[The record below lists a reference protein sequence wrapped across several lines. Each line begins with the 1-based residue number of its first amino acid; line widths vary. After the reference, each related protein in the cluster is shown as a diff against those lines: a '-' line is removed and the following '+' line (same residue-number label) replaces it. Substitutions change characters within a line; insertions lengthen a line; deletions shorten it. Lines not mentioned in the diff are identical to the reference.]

1 MEFLTENYRDM
12 ELSTQIIIR
21 EAMKRNVAVDV
32 MDLHDNFIRLKRN
45 DKTEYVKQATRTS
58 ADTYIAP
65 LIMENKF
72 VTKKIL
78 EENGIRVPYGKIYQ
92 NRDDAENDF
101 ESFGKKEIV
110 VKPNKTN
117 FGIGIS
123 ILRDGYRRQNYK
135 EALNIAFRHDSSVIV
150 EEYIH
155 GMEYRFLI
163 INDEVVGI
171 LHRVPANVT
180 GDGIHSVQELVE
192 IKNRDPLRGKGY
204 KTPLEKIRLEE
215 MELEF
220 LTRQGKSI
228 HTIPENAETVFLRK
242 NSNISTGGDS
252 LDFTDAVRDEYKEI
266 AVRAVKAAGAKICG
280 ADIIIEDINAKPSD
294 NNYAVIELNF
304 NPALHIHSFPYKGIN
319 RQPEKKVLDLLG
331 FREE

>member
-1 MEFLTENYRDM
+1 M
-12 ELSTQIIIR
+12 
-21 EAMKRNVAVDV
+21 DV
-32 MDLHDNFIRLKRN
+32 LDLHNNFIRLKKGA
-45 DKTEYVKQATRTS
+45 KTEYVKQASRTS

-72 VTKKIL
+72 VTKRIL
-78 EENGIRVPYGKIYQ
+78 EESGIRVPGGKLYQ
-92 NRDDAENDF
+92 NMDDAAKDF
-101 ESFGKKEIV
+101 EYYRQKDIV
-110 VKPNKTN
+110 IKPNNTN

-123 ILRDGYRRQNYK
+123 ILKNGYSNENYN
-135 EALNIAFRHDSSVIV
+135 EALRHAFKHDSSVIV

-155 GMEYRFLI
+155 GLEYRFLI
-163 INDEVVGI
+163 INDEVAGI

-180 GDGIHSVQELVE
+180 GDGIHSIQELVK
-192 IKNRDPLRGKGY
+192 IKNSGSLRGEGY
-204 KTPLEKIRLEE
+204 KKPLEKIRLEE

-220 LTRQGKSI
+220 LKNQGKDINSI
-228 HTIPENAETVFLRK
+228 PGMDEKVFLRK

-252 LDFTDAVRDEYKEI
+252 IDFTDAVREEYKEI

-280 ADIIIEDINAKPSD
+280 ADIIIEDINAKPAC

-319 RQPEKKVLDLLG
+319 RRPEKKVLDLLG
-331 FREE
+331 FREDYHAGDK